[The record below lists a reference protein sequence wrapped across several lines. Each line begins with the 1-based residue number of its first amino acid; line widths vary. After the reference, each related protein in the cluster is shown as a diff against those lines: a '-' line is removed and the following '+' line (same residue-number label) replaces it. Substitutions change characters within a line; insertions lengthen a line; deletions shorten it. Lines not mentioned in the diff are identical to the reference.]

1 MAVSGDSRTSAMLG
15 LSPAFSQ
22 ARRCA
27 REPFEG
33 AAARSTSSAQA
44 HSGARC
50 EELHSTETGVS
61 CTPNRRSLR

>member
-27 REPFEG
+27 RELSKGRPR
-33 AAARSTSSAQA
+33 ASTSSA

-50 EELHSTETGVS
+50 QELHSTETGVS